1 MRAKESSTRWHGRFG
16 GRDLR
21 IHTASDGCSRG
32 RRVGVPRGRVCRDQV
47 DGIVAQ
53 WRRERPDLDTKPMEV
68 IGRLSRLS
76 RILEREVEKGY
87 ARSGLQGGR
96 FSVLAALR
104 RTGTPYRLSP
114 TDLYNSL
121 LVTSGAMSR
130 RLKRLMDAGL
140 IVRERERRDRRYML
154 VSLTDEG
161 RAAIDEAL
169 TQHLRNE
176 QRLMSVLTPRE
187 RALLAQLL
195 RKLLCALE

>member
-1 MRAKESSTRWHGRFG
+1 
-16 GRDLR
+16 
-21 IHTASDGCSRG
+21 
-32 RRVGVPRGRVCRDQV
+32 VCRDQV